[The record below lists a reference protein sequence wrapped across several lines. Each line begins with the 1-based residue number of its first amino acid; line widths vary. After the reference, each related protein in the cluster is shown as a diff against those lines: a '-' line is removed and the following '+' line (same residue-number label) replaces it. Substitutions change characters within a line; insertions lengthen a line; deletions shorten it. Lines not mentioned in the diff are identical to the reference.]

1 MQALSKSCIGRSG
14 VMDERDTCG
23 RCGRN
28 TSWCV
33 VREYFFGMEDF
44 CFQIGLFV
52 MNEKWFSP
60 IIDQMQL
67 GDQGSLQNE
76 RSKQSLHTEECMLYS
91 GGKGGEKLRL
101 LR

>member
-1 MQALSKSCIGRSG
+1 MS
-14 VMDERDTCG
+14 V
-23 RCGRN
+23 

-33 VREYFFGMEDF
+33 GREYFFGMSVV
-44 CFQIGLFV
+44 FV

-76 RSKQSLHTEECMLYS
+76 RSKQSLDTEECMLYS
-91 GGKGGEKLRL
+91 EGKGGEKNLNRGCSLHQKL
-101 LR
+101 LGP